1 MGTLKELIS
10 TNYEDYKGVVAIDR
24 QDQFFESI
32 KSLNLLN
39 GVIVGF
45 GFNFGEIKGEC
56 KLENVDIYLYVALPE
71 YGESVQ
77 DIINSGTDKLK
88 VNKISKR
95 IPVCELGKYIKRF
108 NCFGIYKDINVEKF
122 EIL

>member
-1 MGTLKELIS
+1 M
-10 TNYEDYKGVVAIDR
+10 
-24 QDQFFESI
+24 
-32 KSLNLLN
+32 
-39 GVIVGF
+39 IVGF